1 MKNNSP
7 PPIIGVSGCRK
18 DINGYVYDSAPHMF
32 MDALQMACGAVPL
45 IVPTLGDSLD
55 RQALIDH
62 VDGLLFTGSVSNVE
76 PHHYDG
82 PDSVEGTA
90 HDPHRDATTLP
101 LIRQAVEAG
110 VPILCVCRG
119 FQELNVAYGGSLHQ
133 RVFEVPDLL
142 DHRSDPEKSM
152 DERFSMA
159 HEMALVKGGLLGRLA
174 GSTNIMVNSLHA
186 QGVDKIGDGLE
197 VQAIAPDGLVEGLSV
212 TGARRFAVGV
222 QWHPEFK
229 VMDNPFSR
237 ALFGAFAHD
246 SRKKALRKIS
256 GA

>member
-1 MKNNSP
+1 MNSKSP

-18 DINGYVYDSAPHMF
+18 VIDGYHYDSAPHMF
-32 MDALQMACGAVPL
+32 VDALEKACGAVPL
-45 IVPTLGDSLD
+45 IVPTLGAALD
-55 RQALIDH
+55 RQTLIRH

-82 PDSVEGTA
+82 PGSVEGTA

-101 LIRQAVEAG
+101 LIREAVDAG
-110 VPILCVCRG
+110 VPILCICRG

-142 DHRSDPEKSM
+142 DHRSNPELPI
-152 DERFSMA
+152 DERFGMA
-159 HEMALVKGGLLGRLA
+159 HEMSLVEGGLFAALA
-174 GSTNIMVNSLHA
+174 GATKIDVNSLHG
-186 QGVDKIGDGLE
+186 QGIDSLGNGLSIE
-197 VQAIAPDGLVEGLSV
+197 AIAPDGLIEGLSV
-212 TGARRFAVGV
+212 SGARRFAAGV

-237 ALFGAFAHD
+237 ALFQAFA
-246 SRKKALRKIS
+246 KAAREKAA
-256 GA
+256 G